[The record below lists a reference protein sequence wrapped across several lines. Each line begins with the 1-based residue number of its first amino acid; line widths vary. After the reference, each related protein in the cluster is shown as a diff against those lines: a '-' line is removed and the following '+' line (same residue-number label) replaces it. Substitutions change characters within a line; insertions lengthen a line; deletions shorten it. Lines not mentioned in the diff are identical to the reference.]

1 MQAMLTISQRN
12 NLMEELIGKK
22 IVSNTKAFMI
32 YQLLEMFL
40 IVGVA
45 IVQVVTLTR
54 MLKAGSIV

>member
-1 MQAMLTISQRN
+1 MLTISQRN
-12 NLMEELIGKK
+12 NLMKEQLGKK
-22 IVSNTKAFMI
+22 IVSNTKIYMI

-45 IVQVVTLTR
+45 VVQVVTLTR

>member
-1 MQAMLTISQRN
+1 MKEQL
-12 NLMEELIGKK
+12 GKK
-22 IVSNTKAFMI
+22 IVSNTKIYMI

-45 IVQVVTLTR
+45 VVQVVTLTR

>member
-1 MQAMLTISQRN
+1 MLTISQRN

>member
-12 NLMEELIGKK
+12 SLMKEQLGKK
-22 IVSNTKAFMI
+22 IVSNTKAYMI
-32 YQLLEMFL
+32 YQLLEMLL